1 MVDDSMAN
9 NSKADNLDS
18 GSGGLSFTDNIS
30 ITWKAV
36 NYKPDDSHLALVNE
50 SNEAFLRSVSAI
62 SEFSKDAS
70 EDSPAISQEIAR
82 LDLKLNLLLDLV
94 SQLIYQQLDIPEMS
108 QVTVSSK
115 DVEWL
120 GEDLP
125 EPGSTVFVQ
134 VYIQRGT
141 PKPLCFYG
149 EVVSDSND
157 IDSGCARVSYVG
169 LSGSAKAWLD
179 KLIFRHHR
187 REVAFK
193 KSNKSSS

>member
-1 MVDDSMAN
+1 MVDNSMTA
-9 NSKADNLDS
+9 NLDS

-36 NYKPDDSHLALVNE
+36 NYKPDDSHLALVND

-62 SEFSKDAS
+62 SEFSADAS

-120 GEDLP
+120 GKDLP
-125 EPGSTVFVQ
+125 EPDSIVFVQ

-149 EVVSDSND
+149 AVISDRED
-157 IDSGCARVSYVG
+157 TDSGRARVSYIG
-169 LSGSAKAWLD
+169 LSGSAKTWLD

-193 KSNKSSS
+193 KSNKSAG